1 MKILFTL
8 VLVFSIGTSSM
19 AQVDQEIKNENK
31 VEKIKTVEVK
41 DSKAPVQQKIAR
53 VYLYKNSRVKKELK
67 FKTKNNKS
75 KLA

>member
-1 MKILFTL
+1 MKTL
-8 VLVFSIGTSSM
+8 LTLALVFFLSTSGA
-19 AQVDQEIKNENK
+19 AQDVQKVENNK
-31 VEKIKTVEVK
+31 VSNERKCVVEKGSE
-41 DSKAPVQQKIAR
+41 SNEQQISR